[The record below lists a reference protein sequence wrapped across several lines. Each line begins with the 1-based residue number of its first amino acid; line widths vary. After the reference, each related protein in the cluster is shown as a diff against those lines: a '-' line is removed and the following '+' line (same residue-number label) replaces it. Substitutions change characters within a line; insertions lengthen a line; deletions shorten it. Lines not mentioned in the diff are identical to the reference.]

1 MRTRRLMKGA
11 ILQKQATAKST
22 QRSIEHQT
30 TYVEGQTSWVSALR
44 RLLHTRRPAVDRER
58 TRPTPKKIWI
68 DLDNSPH
75 VPFFVPI
82 VKELERRG
90 YSVFLTARDCF
101 QVCGLA
107 DRFDLNYTRVGNHYG
122 ANKLMKILGTLWRT
136 LQLLPVVLRERPDGS
151 MSHGSRPL
159 VLLSALLRIP
169 TALLFDYEHARTVPF
184 VKPTLGVAPEVIH
197 SPGLARRFKR
207 GLRSYQGLK
216 EDVYVSSFK
225 PDPSILQEL
234 GLTDCDILATIRPP
248 ASEAHYHNPDADRL
262 FLEVVEFLGSTPD
275 VRMIILPRN
284 EQTQR
289 ELVYQTWPKWCAE
302 RRIIIPDRVVD
313 GLNLVWHSDLVISC
327 GGTMNREAAALGVPV
342 YSIFRGTLGAVDR
355 YLAQHDRLILIES
368 VEDVRAKI
376 HPVRRPNK
384 DLRIEDRL
392 ALKQILAIA
401 DELMVAAPVA
411 V

>member
-1 MRTRRLMKGA
+1 MKHEPA
-11 ILQKQATAKST
+11 NAD
-22 QRSIEHQT
+22 
-30 TYVEGQTSWVSALR
+30 GQISWVSALR
-44 RLLHTRRPAVDRER
+44 RLPQTRGRSVDGESAM
-58 TRPTPKKIWI
+58 PVPKKIWI

-82 VKELERRG
+82 VQELQTRG

-107 DRFDLNYTRVGNHYG
+107 DKFELDYTRVGKHYG
-122 ANKLMKILGTLWRT
+122 ANRLMKVIGTLWRS
-136 LQLLPVVLRERPDGS
+136 LQLLPIVLGERPNGS

-159 VLLSALLRIP
+159 VLLSALLGIP
-169 TALLFDYEHARTVPF
+169 TALLFDYEHAKALPF
-184 VKPTLGVAPEVIH
+184 VKPTFGVAPEVIH
-197 SPGLARRFKR
+197 ASGIAKRFKQ
-207 GLRSYQGLK
+207 GLRSYHGLK

-225 PDPSILQEL
+225 PDPSILWEL
-234 GLTDCDILATIRPP
+234 DLTDSDIVATIRPP

-284 EQTQR
+284 EKTQR

-313 GLNLVWHSDLVISC
+313 GLNLVWHSDLVISG

-342 YSIFRGTLGAVDR
+342 YSIFRGKLGAVDR
-355 YLAQHDRLILIES
+355 YLAQHHRLILIES

-376 HPVRRPNK
+376 NPVRRPRNGLK
-384 DLRIEDRL
+384 VEERQ
-392 ALKQILAIA
+392 ALKQILAVA
-401 DELMVAAPVA
+401 DELMTAARVA